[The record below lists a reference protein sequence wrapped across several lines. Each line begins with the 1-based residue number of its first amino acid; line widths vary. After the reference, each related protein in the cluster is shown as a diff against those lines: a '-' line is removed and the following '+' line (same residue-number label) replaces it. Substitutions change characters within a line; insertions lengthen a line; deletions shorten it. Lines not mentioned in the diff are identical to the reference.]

1 MMEANGSRRVCFSS
15 AFFNQVKVSKIRIDQ
30 FIFHYS
36 SAVSDVWL
44 GMNQSVTCFFFA
56 ETTSNTSD
64 THRWCCDTQHYLFH
78 AQHLGDRFVNYS
90 GVKSLL
96 FGCQRSVNND
106 LLLRR
111 NLKCHV
117 CLQPPQQEWS
127 QDLK

>member
-1 MMEANGSRRVCFSS
+1 MFPGEFVISS
-15 AFFNQVKVSKIRIDQ
+15 DFFNQVKVSQIRIDQ
-30 FIFHYS
+30 FIFHYYSS
-36 SAVSDVWL
+36 SALSDVWL
-44 GMNQSVTCFFFA
+44 GINQSATCFFA

-64 THRWCCDTQHYLFH
+64 TRRWCCDMQHYLFH
-78 AQHLGDRFVNYS
+78 AQHLGDRFVNYR

-96 FGCQRSVNND
+96 FGRQRSVNNY

-111 NLKCHV
+111 NLKGHV